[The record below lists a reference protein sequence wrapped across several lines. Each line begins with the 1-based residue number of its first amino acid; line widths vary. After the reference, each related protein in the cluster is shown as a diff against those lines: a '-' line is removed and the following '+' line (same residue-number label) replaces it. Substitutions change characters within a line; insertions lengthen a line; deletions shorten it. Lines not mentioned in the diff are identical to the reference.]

1 MSRRSLHQRRVRRE
15 VADIE
20 HRPQQFEFRHDGLCL
35 RLLRGLA
42 AKLIVVEDG
51 ATLP

>member
-1 MSRRSLHQRRVRRE
+1 MSRRSLHQRRGRE

-35 RLLRGLA
+35 RLLGGLA
-42 AKLIVVEDG
+42 AKLIVVEDW